1 MVNKA
6 KINGVEFG
14 FGLVWED
21 LNSQKT
27 KAQIQSI
34 LDVNSCKFGVHKKDK
49 DNPDEQQL
57 GYTNLKELK
66 GTLSAAYVLA
76 SISKEI
82 TVIEKISEEDF
93 WICGVNEGKIIS
105 TTDVVVAQHDL
116 ADHIENLK
124 GTYSDIE
131 IPFEITCSEEV
142 AEIISEMG
150 VEVSVEEYESFESKL
165 QEFDLSKSFSKQ
177 ARITSLKGVPVLG
190 IVLGFVLVGAGA
202 VAYSLTSPQTVIA
215 EAEWTAPVIK
225 EAKISIKSQED
236 IVREIKAAAYAEE
249 VKWLTEDFRQQD
261 PVEVINSFIDIQR
274 RVPMFI
280 GGWEVQSIS
289 YERQKGNLIT
299 VELQRGPLG
308 TPVTLRESLLN
319 YHSVHIVDGGNKA
332 TISFDMHDIKRS
344 ERITDIVSYI
354 RDHKYKDVEIIH
366 DSHFMGYKWSVV
378 KYDFSLRREPIAG
391 IANPEEAK
399 VALLKNE
406 GKLINIVGNRPYKL
420 AELNNVLERSRTT
433 LIETLTMSRKDDSEW
448 QVQLLTYTK

>member
-82 TVIEKISEEDF
+82 TVIERISEEDF

-150 VEVSVEEYESFESKL
+150 VEVS
-165 QEFDLSKSFSKQ
+165 
-177 ARITSLKGVPVLG
+177 
-190 IVLGFVLVGAGA
+190 
-202 VAYSLTSPQTVIA
+202 
-215 EAEWTAPVIK
+215 
-225 EAKISIKSQED
+225 
-236 IVREIKAAAYAEE
+236 
-249 VKWLTEDFRQQD
+249 
-261 PVEVINSFIDIQR
+261 
-274 RVPMFI
+274 
-280 GGWEVQSIS
+280 
-289 YERQKGNLIT
+289 
-299 VELQRGPLG
+299 
-308 TPVTLRESLLN
+308 
-319 YHSVHIVDGGNKA
+319 
-332 TISFDMHDIKRS
+332 
-344 ERITDIVSYI
+344 
-354 RDHKYKDVEIIH
+354 
-366 DSHFMGYKWSVV
+366 
-378 KYDFSLRREPIAG
+378 
-391 IANPEEAK
+391 
-399 VALLKNE
+399 
-406 GKLINIVGNRPYKL
+406 
-420 AELNNVLERSRTT
+420 
-433 LIETLTMSRKDDSEW
+433 IE
-448 QVQLLTYTK
+448 